1 MQFENL
7 HIKDVTNVVSFIP
20 NSKQWVAKDRE
31 THFIGISLKG
41 KAIHTFENQEFTLS
55 ENCVYFFNKKDNYMT
70 FVLEQ
75 SEAFSVHFTTY
86 ESISTDSFYIQINN
100 NATIVS
106 LLEKALH
113 LYNKNDHLA
122 LHSVVYAL
130 CSEISNLKHRHY
142 FPKDKR
148 MTNAKEYIDL
158 NFCNADC
165 IDEVI
170 KESSLT
176 QRRFG
181 ELFRKA
187 YNITPHGYI
196 IKLKIEKA
204 KTLLSSGKYSISSI
218 AAICNFSD
226 AYYFSKVFKK
236 ETGVTPSKWKSA
248 NKN

>member
-1 MQFENL
+1 M
-7 HIKDVTNVVSFIP
+7 H
-20 NSKQWVAKDRE
+20 R
-31 THFIGISLKG
+31 
-41 KAIHTFENQEFTLS
+41 
-55 ENCVYFFNKKDNYMT
+55 
-70 FVLEQ
+70 Q

-86 ESISTDSFYIQINN
+86 ENISTDSFYIQINN

-130 CSEISNLKHRHY
+130 CSEISNLKYRHY

-148 MTNAKEYIDL
+148 MAKAKEYIDL

-187 YNITPHGYI
+187 YNITPHRYI

-236 ETGVTPSKWKSA
+236 ETGVAPSKWK
-248 NKN
+248 N